1 MATPSTVAAV
11 ACPLAAAV
19 WYALRADR
27 SRARRAT
34 AAGRAS
40 TIAAATASC
49 PRRAVSCSAD
59 WPAALTGSPP
69 GSGLSSC
76 PRGQRPTSWATA
88 GSLFASAARC
98 RALLPALHTAVA
110 RGDAP
115 FALALGAYVRETRP
129 WRSSRG
135 PWSCLPTVRRVAP
148 RHDMRLLDGVTASG
162 DVPLI
167 LAAKA
172 GHAAV
177 VAALLAT
184 GAAEDLVGAGWTA
197 LHHAALGGCAGVVK
211 VLLDLE
217 VGPRTLRLV
226 SRRPHHRAT
235 AGGDG
240 LRR

>member
-1 MATPSTVAAV
+1 
-11 ACPLAAAV
+11 
-19 WYALRADR
+19 
-27 SRARRAT
+27 
-34 AAGRAS
+34 
-40 TIAAATASC
+40 
-49 PRRAVSCSAD
+49 
-59 WPAALTGSPP
+59 
-69 GSGLSSC
+69 
-76 PRGQRPTSWATA
+76 
-88 GSLFASAARC
+88 
-98 RALLPALHTAVA
+98 
-110 RGDAP
+110 
-115 FALALGAYVRETRP
+115 
-129 WRSSRG
+129 
-135 PWSCLPTVRRVAP
+135 
-148 RHDMRLLDGVTASG
+148 MRLLDGVTASG